1 MQTPKKKLNKKI
13 YLELSNEIQVF
24 LKSNLTRS
32 LSTFAELKIFTSAYM
47 HIMNSF
53 AVYIRPDSLLDTEP
67 EEILDLW
74 GLAFCKISHFNEL
87 FRQDIN
93 VLEGMSEKQ
102 KQEIKNQLNE
112 KKNIIDISAFI
123 LLDKSDQKTITFEIE
138 SDLTQ
143 KLAKTHHRL
152 SSEKF
157 TLWWNLDA
165 TEKPTKLPKN
175 FSNTPFYDPFI
186 VNFGERNILSNI
198 DEKQFTYN
206 RGLIPIPTKYFKKL
220 EQPKKG
226 KMLVVHV
233 DEIDKFQKRKLVELT
248 NKVLFCGFT
257 GIPVLESKD
266 NSQILCNPN
275 DHTYQYVLA
284 KKFCSKVEEFPTRQI
299 IPLKG
304 TWMAVHLENNAVS
317 HFLFEVLKKVLYA
330 ARVVKFGLLI
340 TGVKPA
346 PHILEFFTVDSELK
360 DKITDIKICNP
371 DVFYKPQK
379 SILAFEYHREFR
391 PEDLL
396 NFQWFG
402 ESVISRSNDQEN
414 FGEKIYISRRDSPGS
429 RIIINENYLT
439 SNLKRNG
446 FKILRFDQ
454 LSLIQKLV
462 AIKNAKEIIT
472 GAGSGYLF
480 RYLISTNNLVK
491 IITSDSYVWNDF
503 SICATGIG
511 VRNETFII
519 FEKEMSLA
527 SNYYASCRNHASIK
541 ITQDF
546 FKKHEDIKW
555 GEKNVLW
562 AFDSISSSMTSA
574 SN

>member
-1 MQTPKKKLNKKI
+1 
-13 YLELSNEIQVF
+13 
-24 LKSNLTRS
+24 
-32 LSTFAELKIFTSAYM
+32 
-47 HIMNSF
+47 
-53 AVYIRPDSLLDTEP
+53 
-67 EEILDLW
+67 
-74 GLAFCKISHFNEL
+74 
-87 FRQDIN
+87 
-93 VLEGMSEKQ
+93 
-102 KQEIKNQLNE
+102 
-112 KKNIIDISAFI
+112 
-123 LLDKSDQKTITFEIE
+123 
-138 SDLTQ
+138 
-143 KLAKTHHRL
+143 
-152 SSEKF
+152 
-157 TLWWNLDA
+157 
-165 TEKPTKLPKN
+165 
-175 FSNTPFYDPFI
+175 
-186 VNFGERNILSNI
+186 
-198 DEKQFTYN
+198 
-206 RGLIPIPTKYFKKL
+206 
-220 EQPKKG
+220 
-226 KMLVVHV
+226 
-233 DEIDKFQKRKLVELT
+233 
-248 NKVLFCGFT
+248 LFCGFT

-266 NSQILCNPN
+266 NSKILCNPN
-275 DHTYQYVLA
+275 DHMYQYVLA

-299 IPLKG
+299 ISLKG

-402 ESVISRSNDQEN
+402 ESVISRSNDEEN

-439 SNLKRNG
+439 SILKKNG

-503 SICATGIG
+503 SICATGVG
-511 VRNETFII
+511 VRNETFFI

-546 FKKHEDIKW
+546 FKKNEDIKW

-562 AFDSISSSMTSA
+562 AFDENELISTKYSC
-574 SN
+574 